1 MNDAELRRKAAL
13 AIRMALSASD
23 DAGFDALRNYVS
35 EMDEAAQNLLYAA
48 SENLGDAV
56 LDVQARERS

>member
-13 AIRMALSASD
+13 AIRMALTD
-23 DAGFDALRNYVS
+23 DTDAGFEALREYVS
-35 EMDEAAQNLLYAA
+35 ELDEDGQNRLYKA
-48 SENLGDAV
+48 SERVGDAV